1 MAKEKREKTTLQYYK
16 SWKATKYALYGT
28 KWVAPV
34 VPAVVITGINWEE
47 WFTNQG
53 ASLPS
58 GLAMLLVSILTT
70 ILAMSK
76 KDEIVEKK
84 VSYMF
89 YLAGI
94 LAIWG
99 VAFMLLASIMD
110 QMGMMLIY
118 TCLGIIGGGVA
129 DQVNKGL
136 VNDRLL
142 EYKQLIDEN
151 CLDKKAIAKQE
162 RKEKAKRERQEK
174 AKLEAEKQQATE

>member
-1 MAKEKREKTTLQYYK
+1 MAKEKTTLQYYK

-28 KWVAPV
+28 KWVAPI
-34 VPAVVITGINWEE
+34 VPAVVITSINWEQ
-47 WFTNQG
+47 WFAEQG

-58 GLAMLLVSILTT
+58 GFAMLLLSILTT

-89 YLAGI
+89 YLAGLI
-94 LAIWG
+94 AIWG
-99 VAFMLLASIMD
+99 FAFMLLGNIMRD
-110 QMGMMLIY
+110 MGMMFLY

-136 VNDRLL
+136 VSDRLT
-142 EYKQLIDEN
+142 EYKQLVDDN
-151 CLDKKAIAKQE
+151 QLDPKSSARAQRKAKAEQE
-162 RKEKAKRERQEK
+162 RKSKAQAE
-174 AKLEAEKQQATE
+174 AKATE

>member
-1 MAKEKREKTTLQYYK
+1 MAKEKKEKTTLQYYK

-34 VPAVVITGINWEE
+34 VPATIITGVNWEE
-47 WFTNQG
+47 WFNKQG
-53 ASLPS
+53 ATLPS
-58 GLAMLLVSILTT
+58 GLAMLLISILLT

-76 KDEIVEKK
+76 KDEVVEKK

-110 QMGMMLIY
+110 QMGMMLIF
-118 TCLGIIGGGVA
+118 TCIGIVGGASA
-129 DQVNKGL
+129 DQVNKSL

-151 CLDKKAIAKQE
+151 CLDPKSTEKAK
-162 RKEKAKRERQEK
+162 RKEKAIRERQEK